1 MEKFALPKKNIVFI
15 IAGLILILIGYL
27 LMTGGGAES
36 RELFNYDLFSV
47 RRLYV
52 APLFILVGFVV
63 EIVAI
68 MKVKRSGE
76 KGE

>member
-52 APLFILVGFVV
+52 APLFILAGFVV

>member
-36 RELFNYDLFSV
+36 REIFNYDLFSV

-52 APLFILVGFVV
+52 APLFILAGFVV

>member
-47 RRLYV
+47 RRLYI
-52 APLFILVGFVV
+52 APLFILEGFVV

>member
-47 RRLYV
+47 RRLYI
-52 APLFILVGFVV
+52 APLFILAGFVV

>member
-27 LMTGGGAES
+27 LMTGGGADS

-52 APLFILVGFVV
+52 APLFILAGFVV